1 MQPLASR
8 KFAMCREN
16 CRLPPAV
23 SCRQMPPGAKPGTRV
38 DQYGVFVCDA
48 LSVDREFARQRIIDA
63 AYAPPSFWRYTLQP
77 WPVPS
82 ISTLRIF
89 PSREVCA
96 VSRQFPNRNQLYNLN
111 SPGIGVVECA
121 QDQSYELDSPRM
133 DVVSKGPMAAISSEI
148 SRCSQRA
155 TVGDDVSR

>member
-8 KFAMCREN
+8 KFATCREN
-16 CRLPPAV
+16 SPLPPAV
-23 SCRQMPPGAKPGTRV
+23 SFRQMPPGQSRGTRV
-38 DQYGVFVCDA
+38 DQPGVLVCDA
-48 LSVDREFARQRIIDA
+48 LSLDREFAHQRIINA

-96 VSRQFPNRNQLYNLN
+96 VSRQFPNRNQLYNLD
-111 SPGIGVVECA
+111 SPGTGVVECA
-121 QDQSYELDSPRM
+121 QAQLYALDSPLI
-133 DVVSKGPMAAISSEI
+133 DVVSKGPTAAINSET
-148 SRCSQRA
+148 SRPSQRV
-155 TVGDDVSR
+155 TVGDEVST